1 MAIHETAAIRETV
14 PAVRV
19 VRFQVDYPNAS
30 LESIQ
35 KVPKWNAIMRNSILA
50 SLRFINKHWLICPGS
65 KFEKKTNDCG
75 KVQVTGE
82 IVRPKYYRINATFI
96 SERDPIRNVKVDA
109 TSTVYA
115 VVQIGLRGGIFQ
127 YTNAL
132 KILGKPSQTLS
143 FDEAFFCYRGST
155 LIDQDKCILCEP
167 GHYHSLLSKKC
178 ELCPRDYY
186 QNRSGRSRCHKCP
199 QGYVTLT
206 IGSIHATSC
215 FVECSAGHFL
225 NEITGKCESC
235 GYLAYQ
241 PNSGS
246 TNCLPCPQ
254 NTVALSINSTSIDQC
269 IENCPAGEEHSSNG
283 SCVPCQRGF
292 FKEPNDVLCRP
303 CDPAYITE
311 SVGSTNEMYCKL
323 PSCKQGHYL
332 NWHLK
337 QCLNCSYGYYQD
349 EVGSNSCKRC
359 PSGTTT
365 RILGA
370 TSIETCVS
378 TNQCASGEH
387 NCHWL
392 AACIDLP
399 DKENKPTYSCRC
411 QPGFVGNGFTCTDIC
426 LNLCYNNAECI
437 KTSRGEPRCIC
448 KPGYRG
454 LRCEIKK

>member
-1 MAIHETAAIRETV
+1 
-14 PAVRV
+14 
-19 VRFQVDYPNAS
+19 
-30 LESIQ
+30 
-35 KVPKWNAIMRNSILA
+35 
-50 SLRFINKHWLICPGS
+50 
-65 KFEKKTNDCG
+65 
-75 KVQVTGE
+75 
-82 IVRPKYYRINATFI
+82 
-96 SERDPIRNVKVDA
+96 
-109 TSTVYA
+109 
-115 VVQIGLRGGIFQ
+115 
-127 YTNAL
+127 
-132 KILGKPSQTLS
+132 
-143 FDEAFFCYRGST
+143 
-155 LIDQDKCILCEP
+155 LCEP

-178 ELCPRDYY
+178 EHCPRGYY
-186 QNRSGRSRCHKCP
+186 QYRSGRPRCHQCP
-199 QGYVTLT
+199 QGYTTMTV
-206 IGSIHATSC
+206 GSIHANSC
-215 FVECSAGHFL
+215 VVECSAGHFM
-225 NEITGKCESC
+225 NEVTGKCEPC

-254 NTVALSINSTSIDQC
+254 NTVTLRINSTLIDQC
-269 IENCPAGEEHSSNG
+269 IGNCPAGEEHSPDG

-303 CDPAYITE
+303 CDPAFITE
-311 SVGSTNEMYCKL
+311 SVGSTSEKYCIL
-323 PSCKQGHYL
+323 PNCQKGHYL

-349 EVGSNSCKRC
+349 EIGSNTCKHC

-387 NCHWL
+387 RCHWL

-399 DKENKPTYSCRC
+399 DKENKPRYSCRC

-448 KPGYRG
+448 KSGYRG
-454 LRCEIKK
+454 LRCEIKKWFTQ